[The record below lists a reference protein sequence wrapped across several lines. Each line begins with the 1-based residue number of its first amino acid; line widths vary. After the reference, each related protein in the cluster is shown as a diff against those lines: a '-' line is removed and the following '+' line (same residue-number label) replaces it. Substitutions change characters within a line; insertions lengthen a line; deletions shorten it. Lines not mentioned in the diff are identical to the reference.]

1 VSGRNLREQPF
12 LVIGLP
18 QTLLQG
24 LYLHMK
30 ECNNLGHVLPWKV
43 YFFCSSIGLFYQ
55 EQFSILQ
62 DNPFLNPNDSPFGG
76 GKL

>member
-1 VSGRNLREQPF
+1 MSGRNLREQPF

-30 ECNNLGHVLPWKV
+30 ECNLGGVLPWDV
-43 YFFCSSIGLFYQ
+43 YFFCTSIELFHQ
-55 EQFSILQ
+55 QQFNILQ
-62 DNPFLNPNDSPFGG
+62 NNPFLNPNDSPFGG